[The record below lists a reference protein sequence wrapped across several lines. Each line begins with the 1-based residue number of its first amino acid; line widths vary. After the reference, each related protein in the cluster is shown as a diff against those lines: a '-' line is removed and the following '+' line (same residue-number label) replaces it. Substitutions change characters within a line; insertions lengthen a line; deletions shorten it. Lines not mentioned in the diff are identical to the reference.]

1 LVLPKIN
8 VVILIWSQK
17 ENFMEQLSQLQQ
29 QKKISCFTLLSV
41 SIGVVYLWF
50 GALKFFPHLSP
61 AEDLAKNTIY
71 YLTWGLIPSNIAII
85 LLAIWETTLGLM
97 FITNCCRK
105 VAIWMALVHMA
116 CTFTPLFLFPDQAFT
131 INAFSF
137 TLLGQYIVKNLIIV
151 GALWVLYQY
160 DSSRNVVLKS

>member
-1 LVLPKIN
+1 
-8 VVILIWSQK
+8 
-17 ENFMEQLSQLQQ
+17 MEQLILN
-29 QKKISCFTLLSV
+29 QKKKVLNCFSLLSIT
-41 SIGVVYLWF
+41 IGIVYLWF

-61 AEDLAKNTIY
+61 AEDLAKNTIN
-71 YLTWGLIPSNIAII
+71 LITFQFIPSNVSII
-85 LLAIWETTLGLM
+85 LLAIWETVLGVL

-105 VAIWMALVHMA
+105 VAVWGALIHMIG
-116 CTFTPLFLFPDQAFT
+116 TFTPLIFFPEASFT

-160 DSSRNVVLKS
+160 DISRKKVQSKV